1 MAVTD
6 WTPVAAFLLGFF
18 GSSHCLVM
26 CGGLAAA
33 IGQQQP
39 DRRMVVIY
47 NLGRIVTY
55 GLLGLVAGLFGL
67 QFLKAVPGLAGVLRT
82 LAGLMLVAMGCYV
95 SQWWMGL
102 TRLEQLGARLWARV
116 QPQVSRLVP
125 VKNYRQAF
133 VLGGLW
139 GLLPCGLV
147 YSTLAWSIAVA
158 DWRQSAVIMVM
169 FGVGTLPAM
178 MTVGLLNQ
186 ALLQRLRQ
194 RGVRRVA
201 GALII
206 AMGLWTALTP
216 WVHWGH
222 ASHQATDTEQHHHH

>member
-1 MAVTD
+1 MPVND
-6 WTPVAAFLLGFF
+6 WTPMAALLLGLF

-39 DRRMVVIY
+39 GRMMVVIY
-47 NLGRIVTY
+47 NLGRLVTY
-55 GLLGLVAGLFGL
+55 ALLGLVAGLFGL
-67 QFLKAVPGLAGVLRT
+67 QFIKAMPGLAGVLRT
-82 LAGLMLVAMGCYV
+82 LAGLMLIAMGCYV

-102 TRLEQLGARLWARV
+102 TRLEQLGARLWNRI
-116 QPQVSRLVP
+116 QPWVSRLIP

-133 VLGGLW
+133 LLGGLW

-158 DWRQSAVIMVM
+158 DWRQSAGIMLM

-178 MTVGLLNQ
+178 MAVGLLNQ
-186 ALLQRLRQ
+186 SLLQRLRQ
-194 RGVRRVA
+194 RGVRRLA
-201 GALII
+201 GVLII
-206 AMGLWTALTP
+206 VMGLWTALTP

-222 ASHQATDTEQHHHH
+222 ASHPAAGTEQHQHH